1 MKTFKTLILI
11 YFFTL
16 LSVNVMAQVSGFLGK
31 KNIISANL
39 FIKSSF
45 VMPNKNGENG
55 YLSFNDHYSIEYER
69 VINRRNSI
77 KFHLTTF
84 ESMYNLFGNSINIYD
99 NINTF
104 STKGFGADYVIYRR
118 NYIAPLGAYISV
130 GFDVFMSNVNYDTA
144 VIRSLYPF
152 DLNDLNKNSS
162 NTIHFGGNF
171 KSGIKQIFFKCIS
184 MDINF
189 QLGLLAADYDD
200 DSYAFN
206 INEIDSYIRKQVGVR
221 LWGHYLWGVNC
232 SVGYVF

>member
-1 MKTFKTLILI
+1 MKAIKLIIL
-11 YFFTL
+11 FCL
-16 LSVNVMAQVSGFLGK
+16 LSANIFAQVSGFLGK

-39 FIKSSF
+39 FMKSSF

-55 YLSFNDHYSIEYER
+55 YFSFNDHYSLEYER
-69 VINRRNSI
+69 VINRKNSI
-77 KFHLTTF
+77 KFHVTSF
-84 ESMYNLFGNSINIYD
+84 ESMYNLFGNSISIYD

-118 NYIAPLGAYISV
+118 NHIAPLGAYISV

-144 VIRSLYPF
+144 AIRSLYPF
-152 DLNDLNKNSS
+152 DLNLINKNSA

-184 MDINF
+184 LDINF
-189 QLGLLAADYDD
+189 HMGLMAADYDK
-200 DSYAFN
+200 DSYSFN
-206 INEIDSYIRKQVGVR
+206 INEIDSYIGKQIGVR